1 MESKPRGYELQK
13 RKMPVLIKLSRGN
26 KDLFYERKWL
36 RRNRREEI
44 VRGGEI
50 RTEEIHNK

>member
-26 KDLFYERKWL
+26 KDLFCERKWL
-36 RRNRREEI
+36 RRNRRDEI